1 AGAVIAPGGLG
12 AWLRDHAGP
21 GGRHGVTV
29 VCERRVYGADAE
41 AIAFAAADGTG
52 GFVRTTELSPDD
64 EAALADWLADPD
76 RPKALHEAKWAI
88 HALGGRGWPLAG
100 VTSDTS
106 LAAYLLRPGQRR
118 FDLEDL
124 SLRYLRRELRDD
136 AEIGRAHV

>member
-1 AGAVIAPGGLG
+1 GSWDRERIHTLFDQLEFAVLRDRLFATLSPSEPEADEGFDVAGAVIAPGGLG

-64 EAALADWLADPD
+64 EAALADWLADP
-76 RPKALHEAKWAI
+76 
-88 HALGGRGWPLAG
+88 
-100 VTSDTS
+100 
-106 LAAYLLRPGQRR
+106 
-118 FDLEDL
+118 
-124 SLRYLRRELRDD
+124 
-136 AEIGRAHV
+136 